1 MEPTRLVR
9 AIPIIRHP
17 RDGKA
22 AVSQSRDR
30 RLLRTECVVFV
41 NLDLTTNLASI
52 TLKDLGSN
60 VVVGTIIPSSNK
72 VAVRK
77 RHHGNI
83 VLGTARRRVKLELIT
98 RHNDRSITISITGC
112 EDLTEDTP
120 TTGVRS
126 RTVGMSCL
134 VTPSNNKITTGKSRY
149 IWIVLVAACVGVG
162 RKIIAN
168 RISIGIITLATDTV
182 ARGVFTILRGVI
194 LPGDD
199 EAAVI
204 HGRHRRIRL
213 IIRRIAVDLE
223 LGTGSRTVGIITLSI
238 NTVVA
243 ASRILITRM
252 PGDDKAAVGKAGDG
266 WIVLSVIGLA
276 VD

>member
-17 RDGKA
+17 RDGKTT
-22 AVSQSRDR
+22 VSQSRDG
-30 RLLRTECVVFV
+30 RLRRTECVVFV

-52 TLKDLGSN
+52 VTEDLSPN
-60 VVVGTIIPSSNK
+60 VVVITVIPSSDK

-83 VLGTARRRVKLELIT
+83 VLGAVRRRVKLELIA
-98 RHNDRSITISITGC
+98 RHGDRSVAISITGC

-126 RTVGMSCL
+126 RTVGMGRL
-134 VTPSNNKITTGKSRY
+134 VTPGDDEVAAGKSSY

-162 RKIIAN
+162 RKVIAN

-182 ARGVFTILRGVI
+182 AGSIITILRGVI

-204 HGRHRRIRL
+204 HGRHR
-213 IIRRIAVDLE
+213 
-223 LGTGSRTVGIITLSI
+223 
-238 NTVVA
+238 
-243 ASRILITRM
+243 
-252 PGDDKAAVGKAGDG
+252 
-266 WIVLSVIGLA
+266 
-276 VD
+276 